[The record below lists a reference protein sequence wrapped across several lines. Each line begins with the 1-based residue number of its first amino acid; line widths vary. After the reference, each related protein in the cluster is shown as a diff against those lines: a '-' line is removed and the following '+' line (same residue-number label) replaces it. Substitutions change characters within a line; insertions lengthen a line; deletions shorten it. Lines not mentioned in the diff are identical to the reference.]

1 LKRIRTLTKKKKIK
15 IKRISTK
22 INKKTIHYQLGLN
35 GETKNNK
42 TFIKGLRKKKIK
54 IIKIKLK
61 TLIHDKNN

>member
-42 TFIKGLRKKKIK
+42 TFIKGLRKKK
-54 IIKIKLK
+54 LK
-61 TLIHDKNN
+61 E